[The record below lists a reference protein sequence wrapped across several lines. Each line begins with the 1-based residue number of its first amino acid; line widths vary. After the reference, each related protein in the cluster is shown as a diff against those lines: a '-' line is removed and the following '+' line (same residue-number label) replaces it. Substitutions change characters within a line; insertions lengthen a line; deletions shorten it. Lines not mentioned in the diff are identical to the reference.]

1 MMQERIKKQIKES
14 AELKKKILESPALL
28 ADIEKT
34 SLKISDALRNGHKL
48 LIAGNGGSAAD
59 AQHIAAEMVNRFAF
73 ERPGL
78 PAIALTT
85 DTSILT
91 SVSNDSG
98 FDKVFSRQLEALGNR
113 GDIFIG
119 ISTSGN
125 SPNIINALNIC
136 KGKKIFTVGLTGSS
150 AGKTEKLCEICLKVP
165 SDETPRIQEMHILLE
180 HIICS
185 LVEEELFRKNNR
197 VK

>member
-1 MMQERIKKQIKES
+1 MQERIKKQIKES

-125 SPNIINALNIC
+125 SPNIINALKIC
-136 KGKKIFTVGLTGSS
+136 REKKILTVGLTGSS
-150 AGKTEKLCEICLKVP
+150 ARKMEEFCDICLKTP
-165 SDETPRIQEMHILLE
+165 SDNTPRIQEMHILLE